1 MILTSNINVG
11 CYMFDSFAEVFTMW
25 SLSLVKFQ
33 VVAIARLRDYNII
46 NVLRIWRSFNIV
58 TYFTTF
64 YRRTK
69 ICITNGNSF
78 VFTRSLITCFYHT
91 EQYIGFHYLPRR
103 LVRKVVVIVSLL
115 LRLTLTFESR
125 DCSAALIKAAMTF
138 FLQWLTMTFTPSRKS
153 LPTILFIKE
162 WRNP

>member
-1 MILTSNINVG
+1 MLHVWFVCRG
-11 CYMFDSFAEVFTMW
+11 LYYVVFIPC
-25 SLSLVKFQ
+25 Q
-33 VVAIARLRDYNII
+33 VPSGSHCTTQRLYII

-58 TYFTTF
+58 TYFITF

-162 WRNP
+162 WRNT